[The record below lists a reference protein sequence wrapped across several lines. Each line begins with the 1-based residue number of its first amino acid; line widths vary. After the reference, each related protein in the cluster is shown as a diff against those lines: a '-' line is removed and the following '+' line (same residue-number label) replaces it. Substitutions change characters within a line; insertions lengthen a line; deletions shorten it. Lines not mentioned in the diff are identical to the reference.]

1 MVALQ
6 EYLTLLNEVDETAHA
21 FGAAVS
27 VVSWVE
33 YRLMAAASENPAL
46 RLKDISAQ
54 RKIYPQH
61 IGRLARDLQRRGL
74 VKVQPVLNDERARTI
89 ALTKKGSMV
98 LGACNDVLQ
107 GIINGTPVTKRNR
120 SKVLCPSI

>member
-6 EYLTLLNEVDETAHA
+6 EYLTLLNDVDETAHA
-21 FGAAVS
+21 FCSAVS

-33 YRLMAAASENPAL
+33 YRLMAAANENPAM

-61 IGRLARDLQRRGL
+61 VGRLARDLQRRGL
-74 VKVQPVLNDERARTI
+74 VKVQTVLNDERARTI

-98 LGACNDVLQ
+98 LAACHDVLNN
-107 GIINGTPVTKRNR
+107 ILNGAPVTKR
-120 SKVLCPSI
+120 SKSKILCPSQ